1 MEKDELTRHIEE
13 LRRKI
18 EYHAHKYYVL
28 DAPEI
33 SDFEYDAMFSEL
45 LRLEAEHPELDSPT
59 SPTKRVGGAVL
70 DGFREVR
77 HTYPLRSLTDAFSFD
92 EVRAF
97 TARVREEAPD
107 AVFSVEPKIDGLS
120 VSLTYENGVFTVG
133 ATRGNGTVGEDVT
146 ENLRTVG
153 SIPLSLP
160 EPLSLTVRGEVY
172 MPRET
177 FNRHNARREAEGKP
191 LMANPRNAAAG
202 SLRQLDSR
210 IAASRGL
217 DIFVFNF
224 QGGSLYADMHEPK
237 SHAETLA
244 RMEELGFKVLPLK
257 ILAGTDEEI
266 TAHIEK
272 IGSLRESLSFDIDGA
287 VIKVDSLALRR
298 TLGEG
303 TTTPKWAIAYKY
315 PPERQETKL
324 LDIVTAVG
332 RTGVLTPAA
341 VLEPVRIA
349 GSTVS
354 RATLHNIDF
363 IRERDI
369 RVGDTVIIQKA
380 GDIIPEVVGAVVRKR
395 TGNEKIWN
403 MPETCPS
410 CGEPLVRDD
419 AVDEGGDGDAS
430 EGGLVRCINALCPA
444 QRARNIEHFAERAA
458 MDIES
463 LGPSVTA
470 LLIDAGLISDAAD
483 LYSLCAEDVAALDRM
498 GRKSAE
504 NLLAAIEKSKS
515 AGLSRLIYALGI
527 RQVGSVAAAA
537 LAERFRTIDA
547 FIAASEEELREVD
560 DIGEVTAALI
570 REYFSEPR
578 NLEYIEKLRAA
589 GVVMEAADSAPTSD
603 RLSGLTFVLTGTLP
617 SMTRGEAQAL
627 IQSAGGKVASSV
639 SKKTSYVVAGEAAGS
654 KLDRANALGVP
665 VIDEAALKEM
675 IG

>member
-1 MEKDELTRHIEE
+1 
-13 LRRKI
+13 
-18 EYHAHKYYVL
+18 
-28 DAPEI
+28 
-33 SDFEYDAMFSEL
+33 
-45 LRLEAEHPELDSPT
+45 
-59 SPTKRVGGAVL
+59 
-70 DGFREVR
+70 
-77 HTYPLRSLTDAFSFD
+77 
-92 EVRAF
+92 
-97 TARVREEAPD
+97 
-107 AVFSVEPKIDGLS
+107 
-120 VSLTYENGVFTVG
+120 
-133 ATRGNGTVGEDVT
+133 
-146 ENLRTVG
+146 
-153 SIPLSLP
+153 
-160 EPLSLTVRGEVY
+160 
-172 MPRET
+172 
-177 FNRHNARREAEGKP
+177 
-191 LMANPRNAAAG
+191 
-202 SLRQLDSR
+202 
-210 IAASRGL
+210 
-217 DIFVFNF
+217 
-224 QGGSLYADMHEPK
+224 
-237 SHAETLA
+237 
-244 RMEELGFKVLPLK
+244 
-257 ILAGTDEEI
+257 
-266 TAHIEK
+266 
-272 IGSLRESLSFDIDGA
+272 
-287 VIKVDSLALRR
+287 
-298 TLGEG
+298 
-303 TTTPKWAIAYKY
+303 
-315 PPERQETKL
+315 
-324 LDIVTAVG
+324 
-332 RTGVLTPAA
+332 
-341 VLEPVRIA
+341 
-349 GSTVS
+349 
-354 RATLHNIDF
+354 
-363 IRERDI
+363 
-369 RVGDTVIIQKA
+369 
-380 GDIIPEVVGAVVRKR
+380 
-395 TGNEKIWN
+395 